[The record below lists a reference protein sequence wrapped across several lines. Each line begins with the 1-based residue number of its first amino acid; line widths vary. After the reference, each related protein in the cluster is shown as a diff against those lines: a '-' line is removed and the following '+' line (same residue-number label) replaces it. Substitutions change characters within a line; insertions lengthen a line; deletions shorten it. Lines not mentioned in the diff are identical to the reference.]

1 VRAGYRW
8 EEISNWARPGHRCR
22 HNHLYWEQGDYVGI
36 GSAAHSHRA
45 GERWWN
51 VRTPER
57 YIEAIAGGRSPEA
70 VREVLSEEERSFEA
84 LSLSLR
90 MPQGVPWAAV
100 SGVDELDG
108 LVTREGER
116 AVLTVR
122 GRLLANE
129 VSTRIRSG
137 SLL

>member
-1 VRAGYRW
+1 M
-8 EEISNWARPGHRCR
+8 
-22 HNHLYWEQGDYVGI
+22 GI

-45 GERWWN
+45 GVRWWN

-57 YIEAIAGGRSPEA
+57 YIDAIDAGRSPEA
-70 VREVLSEEERSFEA
+70 GREVLTDEQRDFEA

-90 MPQGVPWAAV
+90 TPRGVPWGDL
-100 SGVDELDG
+100 SGTDELAG
-108 LVTREGER
+108 LVEPHQGR

-129 VSTRIRSG
+129 VTTENCLRVVCTDDRRRPGQLRRAAGRPRPTSKTI
-137 SLL
+137 

>member
-1 VRAGYRW
+1 M
-8 EEISNWARPGHRCR
+8 
-22 HNHLYWEQGDYVGI
+22 GI
-36 GSAAHSHRA
+36 GAAAHSHRA

-57 YIEAIAGGRSPEA
+57 YIDAIDAGRSPEA
-70 VREVLSEEERSFEA
+70 GREVLTAEQRDFEA

-90 MPQGVPWAAV
+90 TPRGVPWADL
-100 SGVDELDG
+100 SRVDELAG
-108 LVTREGER
+108 LVEPHHGR

-129 VSTRIRSG
+129 VSTRITTG
-137 SLL
+137 SLHR